1 MSCGAALAS
10 ACPSC
15 GTENPPGAKFC
26 IECGTALA
34 AARSRASPAPTSPA
48 ASRQRPPEERRQAT
62 VLFADLSGYT
72 AVAER
77 MDPETT
83 KSLVDRALRRL
94 GQEVERYGGSVDK
107 YIGDNVMAVFGAPVA
122 HEDDPERA
130 VRAGLAMQA
139 AMGEINE
146 GLASNPNFGDA
157 NFLLRVGINSGEV
170 LAGRVGD
177 GYTVIGDAVNVA
189 ARLQAA
195 ARPGTVTV
203 GEATHRLT
211 RGAIEYAELEPLELK
226 GKSKPVPA
234 WEAGAVLVSTGLRS
248 ARAASPLIGRE
259 DEFALLLSLYER
271 VVREGQSHLVTVLG
285 QAGVGKTR
293 LMSELTEALAEQPER
308 PAVRIG
314 RCPAYGSGISYWA
327 LGEILRGQFEIL
339 DTDEPDVAFGKLH
352 RGLEQLLAD
361 SNSDEPPE
369 RLAVLIARSLG
380 IEPPEDIESAS
391 GVDHEN
397 PEQMRDRIFSA
408 IRVLAEA
415 VSDRRPFVLVVE
427 DIHWADEGMLD
438 LIEHLA
444 RWVRGPM
451 LLICLARDELLDRR
465 AGWGGGRRNATTISL
480 EPLSTE
486 QAREL
491 VGALV
496 PAGGNGDELDIGHLV
511 GQVAAR
517 SGGNPLFAEE
527 MVNLMEENRSMTMTG
542 ALPETVH
549 SVLAARLDS
558 LERGERRIVQHASV
572 VGQTFWLG
580 SLAWAAEEEGTTSTP
595 RSPRSR
601 TRTSSCG
608 LPGRGSRASRST
620 RSSTS

>member
-1 MSCGAALAS
+1 MSCGAALAA
-10 ACPSC
+10 ACPGC

-34 AARSRASPAPTSPA
+34 GGAAAPQVPAPPVET
-48 ASRQRPPEERRQAT
+48 RPPEERRKAT

-83 KSLVDRALRRL
+83 KALVDRALRRL

-203 GEATHRLT
+203 GEATQRLT
-211 RGAIEYAELEPLELK
+211 RGAIDYAELEPLDLK
-226 GKSKPVPA
+226 GKSEPVPA
-234 WEAGAVLVSTGLRS
+234 WEAGAILVSTGLRS

-259 DEFALLLSLYER
+259 DESALLLSLYER

-293 LMSELTEALAEQPER
+293 LMSELTETLAEQPER
-308 PAVRIG
+308 PAVRVG

-352 RGLEQLLAD
+352 RGLEQLLTD
-361 SNSDEPPE
+361 SKSDEPPE
-369 RLAVLIARSLG
+369 RLAVLIARTLG
-380 IEPPEDIESAS
+380 IEPPE
-391 GVDHEN
+391 G
-397 PEQMRDRIFSA
+397 DRE
-408 IRVLAEA
+408 RYG
-415 VSDRRPFVLVVE
+415 RRPRE
-427 DIHWADEGMLD
+427 PRADARSD
-438 LIEHLA
+438 LLRDPRA
-444 RWVRGPM
+444 RRGRLRPPPVRPGRRGHPLGRRGDARPDRAPRPLGPWPDAPD
-451 LLICLARDELLDRR
+451 LPRPRRATRPQGRLGRREAQRDDDVARAAQRR
-465 AGWGGGRRNATTISL
+465 AGS
-480 EPLSTE
+480 
-486 QAREL
+486 
-491 VGALV
+491 
-496 PAGGNGDELDIGHLV
+496 
-511 GQVAAR
+511 
-517 SGGNPLFAEE
+517 
-527 MVNLMEENRSMTMTG
+527 
-542 ALPETVH
+542 
-549 SVLAARLDS
+549 
-558 LERGERRIVQHASV
+558 
-572 VGQTFWLG
+572 
-580 SLAWAAEEEGTTSTP
+580 
-595 RSPRSR
+595 
-601 TRTSSCG
+601 
-608 LPGRGSRASRST
+608 
-620 RSSTS
+620 